1 MQPSYE
7 CEVRAEGIAHRG
19 WQHRRPVLLPFA
31 APDVDLMA
39 VEIDVFD
46 PTDVGDLGTPAVV
59 PGADRRA
66 HAVEQLRLGDVGQN
80 TGWS

>member
-7 CEVRAEGIAHRG
+7 FEVRAEGIAHRG

-31 APDVDLMA
+31 AADVDLMA

-46 PTDVGDLGTPAVV
+46 PQPD
-59 PGADRRA
+59 
-66 HAVEQLRLGDVGQN
+66 
-80 TGWS
+80 